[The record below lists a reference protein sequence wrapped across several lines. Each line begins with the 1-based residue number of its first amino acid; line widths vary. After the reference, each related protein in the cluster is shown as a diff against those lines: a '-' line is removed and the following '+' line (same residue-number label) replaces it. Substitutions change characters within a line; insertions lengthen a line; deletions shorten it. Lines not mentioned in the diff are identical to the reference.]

1 MARRAGR
8 ASWWSAHATPPD
20 RLDAALVRAGRL
32 DRHVRIPL
40 PDQKGREGIL
50 RWHLQSL
57 LPGVDLSEVAART
70 EGWNGA
76 SLEQLVRQARRLARR
91 GRRDMTVEDL
101 VSGLPAPV
109 AFPDALRRRTAVH
122 EAGHAV
128 VGLMVDAGEVIS
140 VSISSA
146 AVPNGGIQDGGG
158 VLFREGGFR
167 ERTRS
172 QILDAIAVRLGGLA
186 AEEVLLGE
194 RSAGGGG
201 AKGSDLHGATL
212 SALTFE
218 ASFGLGEGFA
228 YLSSSDEDELFATLR
243 LDRYLQA
250 RIDKVL
256 AGQFARVKE
265 IIERHRQEVERVAEA
280 LLARGSLTG
289 DELRD
294 VVAQQT
300 RLKLVGESGNRS
312 S

>member
-1 MARRAGR
+1 
-8 ASWWSAHATPPD
+8 
-20 RLDAALVRAGRL
+20 
-32 DRHVRIPL
+32 L